1 MICCKI
7 IDKAVGIY
15 YKKQECYVMAFC
27 SIHRLEQDALNSST
41 SELNN
46 GCISCGDD
54 NA

>member
-1 MICCKI
+1 MICSKI

-27 SIHRLEQDALNSST
+27 SHRLEQDVLNSST